1 MAYNNL
7 TAMKLHAVVETP
19 EFLSRARKVMDDEE
33 RRAIV
38 DHIAVNP
45 MAGDLIVG
53 TGGARKFRW
62 RRPGS
67 GKRGGLRIITHYA
80 GINVPVFLLSVFAK
94 NEKANLS
101 MAERNAVRAVLAELV
116 EDYQRGVKEHVEGR

>member
-1 MAYNNL
+1 VSAR
-7 TAMKLHAVVETP
+7 LHAVIETP
-19 EFLSRARKVMDDEE
+19 EFLSRARKIMDDED

-45 MAGDLIVG
+45 RAGDIVVG

-67 GKRGGLRIITHYA
+67 GKRGGVRVISYYA
-80 GINVPVFLLSVFAK
+80 GLNIPVFLLSVFAK
-94 NEKANLS
+94 NEKADLS
-101 MAERNAVRAVLAELV
+101 QAERNAIRAVLAEMI